1 MVDSEHQNKI
11 AKILD
16 ATVMLIQGRSMDET
30 LAFLKSLKFDV
41 LKIFNLSS
49 KIFLSSANFSDKAA

>member
-30 LAFLKSLKFDV
+30 LAFLNDGQVNKRAKLSLMGRY
-41 LKIFNLSS
+41 S
-49 KIFLSSANFSDKAA
+49 